1 MKSFPDTS
9 CSAHDYQGRL
19 CQAKGR
25 GFPSDSLQ
33 SMANLTGF
41 ILLGFPNVAEKF
53 DIPVSIALFLIYL
66 ASLFSNGTVIALIIC
81 NRKLY
86 QPMYVVILNLA
97 ISDLLLDT
105 VTLPKI
111 IAKYWFDDESISFAG
126 CIFQVFCAHFLGSF
140 DSYILLL
147 MAIDR
152 YVAIC
157 KPLRYPSII
166 TNRRAIL
173 LCCFFWF
180 LTAVIALVIA
190 LLDSK
195 IPFCGENRIRS
206 CFCTNTGV
214 LSLACKDVTVLKRII
229 FGIAMFVLLLPL
241 AFILFSYGV
250 IIKVVIS
257 QTQTDSRRKAFYT
270 CATHLFVIGLYFVP
284 RIFVYVANQFNLIL
298 NEDLNVLILC
308 LYTFIPHVANPI
320 IYCLRTKEIRRTLRN
335 LIKRRIL
342 MKTQH
347 MVVINAVAK

>member
-1 MKSFPDTS
+1 
-9 CSAHDYQGRL
+9 
-19 CQAKGR
+19 
-25 GFPSDSLQ
+25 
-33 SMANLTGF
+33 MANHTGF
-41 ILLGFPNVAEKF
+41 LLLGFPNIAEKF
-53 DIPVSIALFLIYL
+53 NVPVSVALFLVYL
-66 ASLFSNGTVIALIIC
+66 VSVFSNGTVIALIIC

-97 ISDLLLDT
+97 ISDLLFDT

-111 IAKYWFDDESISFAG
+111 IAKYWFDDGWISFAG
-126 CIFQVFCAHFLGSF
+126 CMFQVFCAHFLGSF

-147 MAIDR
+147 MSIDR

-166 TNRRAIL
+166 TNRRTIL

-180 LTAVIALVIA
+180 LTSAIALAIA
-190 LLDSK
+190 LLDSG
-195 IPFCGENRIRS
+195 IPFCGDNRIRS

-250 IIKVVIS
+250 IIKVIIS
-257 QTQTDSRRKAFYT
+257 QTQTDGRRKAFYT

-284 RIFVYVANQFNLIL
+284 RIFVYVANQFKLIL
-298 NEDLNVLILC
+298 NEDVNVLILC
-308 LYTFIPHVANPI
+308 LYTFVPHMANPI
-320 IYCLRTKEIRRTLRN
+320 IYCLRTKEIRRTLGT

-347 MVVINAVAK
+347 IVVINAIAK